1 MRRRACGAPVWIL
14 AICMLFA
21 AGCGGR
27 PAQRAEAPVKP
38 RPAGPVRAE
47 TPRLGYSIQA
57 GAFANVENAAR
68 LADALK
74 ARGLEAYY
82 FVFRK
87 DLYKVRFGNF
97 PTKAAA
103 RARAEELRQAGV
115 INEFYVVA
123 PEECALSRS
132 AKLGGAYLREELVR
146 TARSFMG
153 VPYLWG
159 GTSPEAGFD
168 CSGLA
173 MAVYRLNGID
183 IPRSSREQFEAG
195 SPVEGD
201 RLMEGDL
208 VFFATLEGG
217 KASHVGIYAGR
228 GEFIHAPG
236 QGKRIRLDTLDGGY
250 YGSRYVGSRSYLQDP
265 GERDYSARKGTLMAA
280 VPCTEHFHGIP

>member
-1 MRRRACGAPVWIL
+1 MKTKMRRRACCAPVWVL
-14 AICMLFA
+14 AICVLFA

-27 PAQRAEAPVKP
+27 PVQRTEAPVKP
-38 RPAGPVRAE
+38 APSEPARAE

-57 GAFANVENAAR
+57 GAFANVNNAAR
-68 LADALK
+68 LTDALK
-74 ARGLEAYY
+74 ARGLDAYY

-103 RARAEELRQAGV
+103 RDRAEELRKAGV
-115 INEFYVVA
+115 IEEFYVVA
-123 PEECALSRS
+123 PEEYALSRS
-132 AKLGGAYLREELVR
+132 ARLGGAYLREELVR
-146 TARSFMG
+146 TARSFLG

-159 GTSPEAGFD
+159 GTSPESGFD

-195 SPVEGD
+195 NPVEGR
-201 RLMEGDL
+201 RLSEGDL
-208 VFFATLEGG
+208 VFFATAEKG
-217 KASHVGIYAGR
+217 KASHVGIYTGR

-236 QGKRIRLDTLDGGY
+236 RGKRIRLDSLDGGY
-250 YGSRYVGSRSYLQDP
+250 YGSRYVGSRSYL
-265 GERDYSARKGTLMAA
+265 
-280 VPCTEHFHGIP
+280 

>member
-1 MRRRACGAPVWIL
+1 MKANVRRCRGAAAWIL
-14 AICMLFA
+14 AICLLFT

-27 PAQRAEAPVKP
+27 HVQKAETPVKP
-38 RPAGPVRAE
+38 KPAEPVRAA

-68 LADALK
+68 LTEALK
-74 ARGLEAYY
+74 AKGLDAYY

-97 PTKAAA
+97 PTKADA
-103 RARAEELRQAGV
+103 RERAEELKEGGV
-115 INEFYVVA
+115 IGEFYIVT
-123 PEECALSRS
+123 PEEYALSKS
-132 AKLGGAYLREELVR
+132 AKLGGAYLRAELVR

-173 MAVYRLNGID
+173 MAVYQLNGIN

-195 SPVEGD
+195 NPVQGD
-201 RLMEGDL
+201 CLAGGDL
-208 VFFATLEGG
+208 VFFATAEPG

-228 GEFIHAPG
+228 GRFIHAPG
-236 QGKRIRLDTLDGGY
+236 KGKRIRMDSLDGDY
-250 YGSRYVGSRSYLQDP
+250 YGARYVGSRSYL
-265 GERDYSARKGTLMAA
+265 
-280 VPCTEHFHGIP
+280 